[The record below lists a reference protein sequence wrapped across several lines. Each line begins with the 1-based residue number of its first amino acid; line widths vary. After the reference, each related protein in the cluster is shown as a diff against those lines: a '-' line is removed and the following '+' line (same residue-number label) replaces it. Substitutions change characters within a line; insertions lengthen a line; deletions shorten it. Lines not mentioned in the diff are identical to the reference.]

1 MEEVVAPSDYVTLE
15 TTLDFTITN
24 GVISSTNTDEH
35 YTVTPAS
42 DGDGNLIV
50 MKDDALPNAP
60 LEILKLDEN
69 GDPLADAE
77 FTLESKTIRDKIKSN
92 ESISGSEFYELRAL
106 SSVDISDLDEAFE
119 ANYLSELVTIDRQ
132 ESGGISMEI
141 TYGVKWKSSS
151 ESAFILSGLPDGEY
165 ILTEITPPNGY
176 VPLDPLTFTI
186 DKGNVQLPEGTNEN
200 IYAVDATN
208 SMKLLVKNHKWL
220 SISKLGTG
228 SKEVADAEMTF
239 SKVLVDDITEE
250 VSEDTSFES
259 TTWTSEEGKS
269 KEIDTTDLEDGYYLL
284 HEEVAPDTYT
294 LATDIYVKLESGK
307 ITGEYTLTADNTLEE
322 VTAGTHI
329 DTTANKITMTDTL
342 SVINISKKEVAAS
355 VELSGAK
362 LTLTLD
368 TPDVEGATLE
378 GVTLTGGGT
387 DVTKGENSISWTSG
401 NTSAI
406 LTGLPDGT
414 YTLEEEAVPK
424 DEDDNETHVQ
434 AEALPLP
441 LKMVL

>member
-1 MEEVVAPSDYVTLE
+1 MPDAAKTDSYSITATGITAVNRSYVEVSKQEFGGGTSGEIPGAQISITSKDNKILGGVTVSGGATSVTASGSTISFTSGATSAIITGLPDGNYTMEEVVAPSDYVTLE

-119 ANYLSELVTIDRQ
+119 ANYLSELVTIDPDN

-200 IYAVDATN
+200 IYAVDAPI
-208 SMKLLVKNHKWL
+208 V
-220 SISKLGTG
+220 
-228 SKEVADAEMTF
+228 
-239 SKVLVDDITEE
+239 
-250 VSEDTSFES
+250 
-259 TTWTSEEGKS
+259 
-269 KEIDTTDLEDGYYLL
+269 
-284 HEEVAPDTYT
+284 
-294 LATDIYVKLESGK
+294 
-307 ITGEYTLTADNTLEE
+307 
-322 VTAGTHI
+322 
-329 DTTANKITMTDTL
+329 
-342 SVINISKKEVAAS
+342 
-355 VELSGAK
+355 
-362 LTLTLD
+362 
-368 TPDVEGATLE
+368 
-378 GVTLTGGGT
+378 
-387 DVTKGENSISWTSG
+387 
-401 NTSAI
+401 
-406 LTGLPDGT
+406 
-414 YTLEEEAVPK
+414 
-424 DEDDNETHVQ
+424 
-434 AEALPLP
+434 
-441 LKMVL
+441 